1 MWPFARPRTASRWG
15 DLPYSIGNNILSEA
29 YRKRD
34 QGGTG
39 EYPQDPSGG
48 LDSPMAGFKRRPGG
62 EWRPNGSGSQFQLC
76 KVNPQ
81 IIVDIDLYFVL
92 EGVSCGFKL
101 RFLQMVYI
109 NRFFVRIDDPVFPHS
124 CVSI

>member
-1 MWPFARPRTASRWG
+1 MPLA
-15 DLPYSIGNNILSEA
+15 
-29 YRKRD
+29 
-34 QGGTG
+34 
-39 EYPQDPSGG
+39 
-48 LDSPMAGFKRRPGG
+48 AGRSNLALGQELKP
-62 EWRPNGSGSQFQLC
+62 QLC

-81 IIVDIDLYFVL
+81 IVIDIDLDLVL

-109 NRFFVRIDDPVFPHS
+109 NRFFVRIDDPVFPDS